1 MDEKLRQLD
10 AGFVQAMDKVS
21 ASLTILATV
30 QLAKEFYNDIERKN
44 FLKKYTELL
53 AADHVAYEEL
63 QAVTNARGRKSHE
76 EIAAHSGKAAAD
88 EQYKPTMDALGR
100 REATSGMLFAFRREH
115 RLIVDLWDAREKIS
129 SQI

>member
-10 AGFVQAMDKVS
+10 AGLLQAMDKVS

-30 QLAKEFYNDIERKN
+30 QLAKEFYGEVERKD
-44 FLKKYTELL
+44 FLNKYTELV

-63 QAVTNARGRKSHE
+63 QAVTKARGKESHE
-76 EIAAHSGKAAAD
+76 EIANRSGKTAAD
-88 EQYKPTMDALGR
+88 EQFKPTIDALKR
-100 REATSGMLFAFRREH
+100 REATSGVLYAFRREH

-129 SQI
+129 SQM